1 MIDAKNNIIPELG
14 NSDPKYQNIEG
25 YTVAMILA
33 SQIIIPP
40 REWMHSYDIQNKDGE
55 TLKDIMI

>member
-33 SQIIIPP
+33 SRIIIPS
-40 REWMHSYDIQNKDGE
+40 REWMHSYDI
-55 TLKDIMI
+55 